1 MRVLNLDP
9 FGFVLAF
16 HDADFVVGSA
26 ALALSQNADINFV
39 GENALDGF
47 VCPFAVSPV
56 LKTVS
61 NFTPAECL
69 YSIGDR
75 TPIWFRRFAI
85 RPMEKPSLYMER
97 SSAHIR

>member
-26 ALALSQNADINFV
+26 ALGLSQNADINFV

-47 VCPFAVSPV
+47 VCPFCGHP
-56 LKTVS
+56 
-61 NFTPAECL
+61 
-69 YSIGDR
+69 G
-75 TPIWFRRFAI
+75 
-85 RPMEKPSLYMER
+85 
-97 SSAHIR
+97 